1 MSYSMVRVKASLYRQ
16 EIAENNSDSD
26 ELSDESSEGDRESIE
41 SDSLTDVC
49 NDNDDSITSLKK
61 EESDWLDFF
70 YYCIDL
76 TAVNL
81 LYIAD
86 TSWEDLVKNIPE

>member
-1 MSYSMVRVKASLYRQ
+1 MVRVKASLYRQ